1 MTFEL
6 KETCPK
12 RGYWCSFRLVD
23 ENGKATPYAGL
34 DYILHDRMGM
44 PYSGTLDEDGYGY
57 LENFYCGPLV
67 LDLSMRYQGFV
78 DPWYDVI
85 QERKAF
91 KLPLTALQV
100 AAEQSPTG
108 PRIDGRTYLARELA
122 EREQAAF
129 LQVEVRDF
137 TKPGEAAHLPAPDTT
152 LESRPWPN
160 LREVCTH
167 SSTQPGIA
175 LMANKH
181 HVLEVKALRAYNPL
195 LSHDKGFCA
204 LNAYHLSIMS
214 LLCYAP
220 FHKDRAYDEAP
231 TPPPYKETGCIGAV
245 LQSQLARC
253 EQPTHFSDGGPYHL
267 LTEEVPYSKRLEVV
281 PYDPVRYAK
290 EAKDG
295 WDHPEKVHFLHDKS
309 DNQAFI
315 THNDKVV
322 LISVRGT
329 AGLKDIL
336 RDLDAK
342 QVPYLADEGG
352 RGNAHRGFYD
362 SFKAARKF
370 VERYMDAFYT
380 GNQTIIVCAHSLGGA
395 IALLLAEWLRK
406 KYSDDIQL
414 YTIGAPRAGNQS
426 FVKAAADLTH
436 HRIVNHNDP
445 VPGVPST
452 WMDAEWKT
460 VLPGTTLLIA
470 SIGSPWIG
478 LAMTL
483 GGLLNFKDDN
493 YEHHGE
499 QWHFM
504 PRKPGK
510 NSVLWQPGCA
520 AIEQKICAEFAAD
533 IELKGDMPKRATFL
547 HQALSAAEHSSDTG
561 YSRNALTTLLRWH
574 ASVLHRQGKLFT
586 DDEREQL
593 AKQIKPLRAEMEQPV
608 HLSYERFRHNL
619 RTRPHPRLSQTSEVE
634 LRGVFRTS
642 QEHLESLRHDQAN
655 RLSRAHKRLKAQD
668 ERLLTWQDVFG
679 DLPENDAMSK
689 LIDEWLKH
697 PEHEKAAA
705 NAKLS
710 RPSDEQPAYA

>member
-23 ENGKATPYAGL
+23 EHGNATPYAGL

-44 PYSGTLDEDGYGY
+44 PYSGTLDNEGYGY
-57 LENFYCGPLV
+57 LENFYCGPLI
-67 LDLSMRYQGFV
+67 LDISMPYQFGEK
-78 DPWYDVI
+78 WYEDLV
-85 QERKAF
+85 EREHF
-91 KLPLTALQV
+91 PLPLTALQV

-108 PRIDGRTYLARELA
+108 PRDNGRTYLARQRA
-122 EREQAAF
+122 EQEQAIF
-129 LQVEVRDF
+129 FQVEVRDF
-137 TKPGEAAHLPAPDTT
+137 AKPDETAHLPEADTS
-152 LESRPWPN
+152 LEPRPSPF
-160 LREVCTH
+160 LKEACTH
-167 SSTQPGIA
+167 SNTQPGIA

-181 HVLEVKALRAYNPL
+181 NVLEVKALRAYNPL
-195 LSHDKGFCA
+195 LSHDKAFCA
-204 LNAYHLSIMS
+204 LNAYHLSIMAVLS
-214 LLCYAP
+214 YAP
-220 FHKDRAYDEAP
+220 FHKERKHDEAP
-231 TPPPYKETGCIGAV
+231 TPPPYQEAGCIGAV
-245 LQSQLARC
+245 LQGQLARC
-253 EQPTHFSDGGPYHL
+253 ERPTRFSDAGPYHL

-295 WDHPEKVHFLHDKS
+295 WEHPEDVHFLNDES
-309 DNQAFI
+309 DTQAFI

-329 AGLKDIL
+329 ASLTDIL
-336 RDLDAK
+336 RDLDAR

-352 RGNAHRGFYD
+352 IGNAHRGFYR
-362 SFKAARKF
+362 SFEIARKF

-380 GNQTIIVCAHSLGGA
+380 GNQTIMVCGHSLGGA
-395 IALLLAEWLRK
+395 IALLLAEWLRQ

-452 WMDAEWKT
+452 WMDAEWKMA
-460 VLPGTTLLIA
+460 LPGTTLLIA
-470 SIGSPWIG
+470 SIGAPWIG
-478 LAMTL
+478 LMLTL
-483 GGLLNFKDDN
+483 GGLLNLKDDN

-520 AIEQKICAEFAAD
+520 AIEQKTCAEFAAD
-533 IELKGDMPKRATFL
+533 IELKGDMPLRAAFL
-547 HQALSAAEHSSDTG
+547 RQALSAGEHSSDGG

-574 ASVLHRQGKLFT
+574 ASVHREGKLLT
-586 DDEREQL
+586 DDERQQL
-593 AKQIKPLRAEMEQPV
+593 IKQIAPLHAEMEKPIN
-608 HLSYERFRHNL
+608 LSYERFRHNL

-634 LRGVFRTS
+634 LRSLFRTGH
-642 QEHLESLRHDQAN
+642 ERLESLCREQTN
-655 RLSRAHKRLKAQD
+655 RLSRTQKRLKAQD
-668 ERLLTWQDVFG
+668 ERLLTWKDVFG
-679 DLPENDAMSK
+679 DLPQSEE
-689 LIDEWLKH
+689 LIQLINEWLNH
-697 PEHEKAAA
+697 PEHKKAAA
-705 NAKLS
+705 KAKLS
-710 RPSDEQPAYA
+710 TPGEKQQAYA